1 MTMAVFFSYV
11 IFWLIALLYVSGFF
25 GMMEHHHLVKKL
37 MAMNLM
43 QTAVI
48 LFFLVLGQ
56 KIGGVTPI
64 AVPGLTDPDAYVN
77 PLPQALMLTAIVV
90 NLSTTGT
97 ALAFLI
103 VIKKHWNTL
112 DESEI
117 MRRMDK

>member
-1 MTMAVFFSYV
+1 MSVAIFFSYV

-25 GMMEHHHLVKKL
+25 GMMEHNHLVKKL

-48 LFFLVLGQ
+48 LFFLLLGQ
-56 KIGGVTPI
+56 KIGGITPI
-64 AVPGLTDPDAYVN
+64 TVPGITDIDAYAN

-90 NLSTTGT
+90 NLSTTGI
-97 ALAFLI
+97 ALTFLI
-103 VIKKHWNTL
+103 VIKKFWNTL

>member
-1 MTMAVFFSYV
+1 MSVAIFFSYV

-25 GMMEHHHLVKKL
+25 GMMEHNHLVKKL

-48 LFFLVLGQ
+48 LFFLLLGQ
-56 KIGGVTPI
+56 KIGGITPI
-64 AVPGLTDPDAYVN
+64 AVPGITDIDAYAN

-90 NLSTTGT
+90 NLSTTGI
-97 ALAFLI
+97 ALTFLI
-103 VIKKHWNTL
+103 VIKKFWNTL

>member
-1 MTMAVFFSYV
+1 MTTATFFSYV

-25 GMMEHHHLVKKL
+25 GMMEHSHLVKKL

-64 AVPGLTDPDAYVN
+64 SVPGLTDIDAYVN

-90 NLSTTGT
+90 NLSTTGI

>member
-1 MTMAVFFSYV
+1 MTMATFFSYV

-25 GMMEHHHLVKKL
+25 GMMEHSHLVKKL

-48 LFFLVLGQ
+48 LFFLLLGQ

-64 AVPGLTDPDAYVN
+64 TVPGITDIDAYVN

-90 NLSTTGT
+90 NLSTTGI
-97 ALAFLI
+97 ALTFLI
-103 VIKKHWNTL
+103 VIKKYWNTL

>member
-1 MTMAVFFSYV
+1 MTMATFFSYV

-25 GMMEHHHLVKKL
+25 GMMEHGHLVKKL

-48 LFFLVLGQ
+48 LFFLLLGQ

-64 AVPGLTDPDAYVN
+64 TVPGITDIDAYVN

-90 NLSTTGT
+90 NLSTTGI
-97 ALAFLI
+97 ALTFLI
-103 VIKKHWNTL
+103 VIKRYWHTL